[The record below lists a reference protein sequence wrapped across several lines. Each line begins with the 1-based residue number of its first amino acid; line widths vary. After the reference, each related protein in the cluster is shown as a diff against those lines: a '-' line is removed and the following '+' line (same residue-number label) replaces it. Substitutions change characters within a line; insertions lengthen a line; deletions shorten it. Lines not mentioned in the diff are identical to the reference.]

1 MVAKRLK
8 ITGRVQGVGY
18 RDWLVTR
25 ARGLGLS
32 GWVRNRFD
40 GSVEALIA
48 GDPGVVDDCV
58 RSCWAGPRLATVD
71 RGTESAAAAAEVL
84 GFAVHPTLWT
94 ARGLQLAGLCYVE
107 IDHKGEFDDNQ

>member
-48 GDPGVVDDCV
+48 GDPGAVDDCI
-58 RSCWAGPRLATVD
+58 RACWAGPCLATVD
-71 RGTESAAAAAEVL
+71 QVTESTAAAPEVL
-84 GFAVHPTLWT
+84 GFAVHPTL
-94 ARGLQLAGLCYVE
+94 
-107 IDHKGEFDDNQ
+107 